1 MSTQQSAEA
10 PYQHGD
16 LVTVADEQYVVLQHE
31 GPWVDVVPE
40 NGDTGFT
47 VHESQIDR

>member
-1 MSTQQSAEA
+1 MTAGIDGA

-47 VHESQIDR
+47 VHESEIA